1 MTAKIDPLLTPF
13 LARATRIESAS
24 NSRISAFA
32 KLKTR
37 RARTREGKFL
47 IEGQRELARALAA
60 NVSIE
65 TLLLCPDV
73 VTHLDSEL
81 NLDDVTDAVQ
91 VLSLSEAA
99 FNKLS
104 MRQSPDGVIAV
115 AKRMERHLDELTAAT
130 NRLYLVID
138 GLEKPGNIGALLR
151 TADSVN
157 VDAVFTTGTGTDL
170 ENPNVI
176 RASMGSVFSR
186 PVLQVDDTEL
196 STWFRQH
203 QVKVVAASPH
213 SQQAYW
219 QLELTQAVAIVL
231 GTEHE
236 GLSEY
241 WQTRAEEQ
249 ALIPMYGQADSL
261 NVATSG
267 ALLLYEVLRQRSS

>member
-1 MTAKIDPLLTPF
+1 MTANINALLADF
-13 LARATRIESAS
+13 LQHAIRIESAS
-24 NSRISAFA
+24 NSRINSLS

-37 RARTREGKFL
+37 RARSREGKFL

-60 NVSIE
+60 KVSIE
-65 TLLLCPDV
+65 TLLICPDV
-73 VTHLDSEL
+73 ITNLDPEL
-81 NLDDVTDAVQ
+81 NLDDVPDGMQ

-104 MRQSPDGVIAV
+104 LRQSPDGVMGV
-115 AKRMERHLDELTAAT
+115 ARWVERQLDELMASTDE
-130 NRLYLVID
+130 LYLVID

-157 VDAVFTTGTGTDL
+157 VTAVFVTGQGTDL

-186 PVLQVDDTEL
+186 PVLQVDDIEL
-196 STWFRQH
+196 GAWFKQH

-213 SQQAYW
+213 SQHPYW

-241 WQTRAEEQ
+241 WQERASEH
-249 ALIPMYGQADSL
+249 AVIPMYGQADSL

-267 ALLLYEVLRQRSS
+267 ALLLYEALRQRSS

>member
-1 MTAKIDPLLTPF
+1 VTANINAFLTEY
-13 LARATRIESAS
+13 LQHAVRIESAS
-24 NSRISAFA
+24 NSRISTFA

-37 RARTREGKFL
+37 RSRTREGKFL

-60 NVSIE
+60 NIAIE
-65 TLLLCPDV
+65 TLLICPDV
-73 VTHLDSEL
+73 ITTFDTEL
-81 NLDDVTDAVQ
+81 NLADALNGTQ

-104 MRQSPDGVIAV
+104 MRQSPDGIIGV
-115 AKRMERHLDELTAAT
+115 AARVEQQLSTLAPTA
-130 NRLYLVID
+130 NGIYLVID

-157 VDAVFTTGTGTDL
+157 VSAVFVTGHGTDL

-186 PVLQVDDTEL
+186 PVLWVDDTEL
-196 STWFRQH
+196 GAWLTQH
-203 QVKVVAASPH
+203 QIKVIAASPH
-213 SQQAYW
+213 SQQTYW

-236 GLSEY
+236 GLSDY
-241 WQTRAEEQ
+241 WQTRAEEH
-249 ALIPMYGQADSL
+249 AVIPMYGQADSL